1 MRARFAVL
9 TVRMTSAHTGTGAI
23 ILAAGS
29 ASRYGALK
37 QVIAI
42 DGEPMVRRMAR
53 SALAARLHPVV
64 VVVGSERDRVIECLN
79 NLDVHPVDN
88 ADWAAGMGT
97 SLSIGIRAPLD
108 QSATLQAV
116 MVLLG
121 DQPAVGLDDLE
132 RMITTH
138 AAAPNRILAAQDGA
152 NLGPPC
158 IFPMTYAGEL
168 LELPGPNGARV
179 LLDRHAAE
187 VDGFDLPSAFRDI
200 DTPADYES
208 WQASR
213 GQRSPGELG

>member
-1 MRARFAVL
+1 
-9 TVRMTSAHTGTGAI
+9 
-23 ILAAGS
+23 
-29 ASRYGALK
+29 
-37 QVIAI
+37 
-42 DGEPMVRRMAR
+42 
-53 SALAARLHPVV
+53 
-64 VVVGSERDRVIECLN
+64 
-79 NLDVHPVDN
+79 
-88 ADWAAGMGT
+88 
-97 SLSIGIRAPLD
+97 
-108 QSATLQAV
+108 
-116 MVLLG
+116 
-121 DQPAVGLDDLE
+121 
-132 RMITTH
+132 MITTH